1 MSPTLLTIFG
11 IFFFGFILLD
21 MFILNR
27 RAHAPTLRESIGWTM
42 FWVLAAGVFGLLI
55 WRESPASAVEFYSV
69 FLTEKMLSLDN
80 LFVILLIFNYFA
92 IDEKYQHKVLM
103 WGIWGAIVMRA
114 IFIGLGSTI
123 VNNFS
128 FVLYIFGAV
137 LVWSGIKLLREN
149 DEHDADM
156 DKNRFLRFLRKYIP
170 LASGDH
176 GANFFTR
183 HNGKLM
189 ATTLFLSLLMV
200 EITDLIFA
208 IDSIPAS
215 FSISQ
220 NAYIIFTANMFA
232 VMGLRALFFVIE
244 YILEKF
250 HLLSK
255 AIALIL
261 VFIGGKLFLGIIHV
275 HISSLASLLVIVG
288 ILATAIILSPYIPN
302 SKHQKRIESD
312 YK

>member
-1 MSPTLLTIFG
+1 MSSFLFVVFIV
-11 IFFFGFILLD
+11 FFFGFILLD
-21 MFILNR
+21 MFLLNR
-27 RAHAPTLRESIGWTM
+27 RAHTPSLRESIGWTV
-42 FWVLAAGVFGLLI
+42 FWIVMAGLFGILI
-55 WRESPASAVEFYSV
+55 WRENPTSAIEFYSV

-103 WGIWGAIVMRA
+103 WGIWGAIIMRG

-128 FVLYIFGAV
+128 FILYIFGAV
-137 LVWSGIKLLREN
+137 LIWSGIKLIRE
-149 DEHDADM
+149 DTEQDANM
-156 DKNRFLRFLRKYIP
+156 DKNRFLRFLRKHIP
-170 LASGDH
+170 LATGDH
-176 GANFFTR
+176 GAKFFTR
-183 HNGKLM
+183 HEGKLL

-220 NAYIIFTANMFA
+220 NAYVIFTANMFA

-261 VFIGGKLFLGIIHV
+261 VFIGGNYSWV
-275 HISSLASLLVIVG
+275 SYISIFHL
-288 ILATAIILSPYIPN
+288 LSP
-302 SKHQKRIESD
+302 
-312 YK
+312 